1 MTRINRAWTAIL
13 LGALA
18 AISNVAGLDAQTVS
32 SLGVGLHRIEVRS
45 TADGSMQPSYLAVP
59 ASSADASGGMPLV
72 VMLHTWNSDLE
83 ARYTRI
89 ESDVVPR
96 GWLALTPNFRGQNN
110 HPEACGSLLAQQDI
124 LDTVAWVRSRFPVD
138 EKRIYLV
145 GWSGGGFMAML
156 MAARYPDMWAAASA
170 GAGISDLR
178 AWYEQHQ
185 TGTFGSDLRRC
196 FGGAPSD
203 SESIARRYRDQSPI
217 TYLRPGL
224 GVPLDLAAGKDDPE
238 VSVRHTLEAFR
249 ALAPDALSEQEIAN
263 LLADAASLPPVEDA
277 ESLIPRRLYL
287 RRTAGQVRVTVFD
300 GKHEW
305 FYRASLQWLEQ
316 HRRP

>member
-1 MTRINRAWTAIL
+1 MTRINRARTAIL
-13 LGALA
+13 LGALVE
-18 AISNVAGLDAQTVS
+18 ISNVAGPDAQTVS
-32 SLGVGLHRIEVRS
+32 SLGAGLHRIEVRS

-59 ASSADASGGMPLV
+59 ASSADASGRMPLV

-89 ESDVVPR
+89 EGDVVPR

-124 LDTVAWVRSRFPVD
+124 LDAVAWVRSRFPAD
-138 EKRIYLV
+138 EKRIYLI

-156 MAARYPDMWAAASA
+156 MAARYPNMWAAASA

-185 TGTFGSDLRRC
+185 TDTFGSDLRRC

-203 SESIARRYRDQSPI
+203 SESVARRYRDQSPI

-263 LLADAASLPPVEDA
+263 LLADAASLPSIEDA

-287 RRTAGQVRVTVFD
+287 RRTAGQVRATVFD

-305 FYRASLQWLEQ
+305 FYRSSLRWLEQ